1 MEKREVVF
9 PLAETATV
17 SVTKVPLLAETS
29 LPICLKPRR
38 ATILSGF

>member
-1 MEKREVVF
+1 MKKGEVVF

-17 SVTKVPLLAETS
+17 SVTKVPLLADTS
-29 LPICLKPRR
+29 LHICLKPHR